1 MITFFCTRCGVQLQ
15 LDGDPNGQLVR
26 CARCTATVRSP
37 EPTTYVPVAQVAL
50 DDEPAIDT
58 LGRTLHQLGHA
69 VRAITL
75 PAVDTIETI
84 AERLTR
90 VEPAPP
96 EDSTALTDCPHC
108 GSAIASFVGRCP
120 FCRHPLRGS

>member
-1 MITFFCTRCGVQLQ
+1 MVTFFCTRCGIQLH
-15 LDGDPNGQLVR
+15 LDSEPDGQLVR

-37 EPTTYVPVAQVAL
+37 DPATYVPMAQIAPE
-50 DDEPAIDT
+50 DEPAIDA
-58 LGRTLHQLGHA
+58 LGRTLHQLGHV

-75 PAVDTIETI
+75 PAVDTIETL

-90 VEPAPP
+90 VE
-96 EDSTALTDCPHC
+96 STPSEEPTAMTECPHC
-108 GSAIASFVGRCP
+108 GSAIANFVGRCP